1 MKYCPFQSKSS
12 LWSIAT
18 KWLVDLFERCCVQY
32 SALVSVA
39 GRLDIQ
45 QQQYLD
51 QAWWGEAR
59 AVELI
64 HNLCLNVNW
73 SNHSVYLVIY
83 CYFHVDAFWWAST
96 CKEENFTLWAL
107 SLKAIHMRLL
117 QLCLTP
123 IFQFFL
129 LQATEK
135 LVKQFATVRGSTCI
149 LPMGHFS
156 FTQSGWPGNP
166 SQILL
171 IGEFSFTVC
180 FNAMLSG
187 TVYHSPLSWTL
198 TYCDNHILRQLIHI
212 LNL

>member
-18 KWLVDLFERCCVQY
+18 KWLVDLFERCCVEY

-64 HNLCLNVNW
+64 HNLYLNVNW
-73 SNHSVYLVIY
+73 SNHSFYLVIC

-96 CKEENFTLWAL
+96 CKEENFTLSPFPQSHPHASSPAL
-107 SLKAIHMRLL
+107 FDPNLPVFPFTSYWEISQAICHCSWVHVYSSHGSLLFHTKWMTR
-117 QLCLTP
+117 
-123 IFQFFL
+123 
-129 LQATEK
+129 
-135 LVKQFATVRGSTCI
+135 
-149 LPMGHFS
+149 
-156 FTQSGWPGNP
+156 
-166 SQILL
+166 
-171 IGEFSFTVC
+171 
-180 FNAMLSG
+180 
-187 TVYHSPLSWTL
+187 
-198 TYCDNHILRQLIHI
+198 
-212 LNL
+212 